1 MQRLDFF
8 IVGAQKSGTTALSAY
23 LRRAPQVQIPAVK
36 EIHFFRDEA
45 RDWDH
50 PDYNDL
56 TRHFSWEPDAP
67 PVKGEATP
75 AYIYWP
81 SALERL
87 QKYNPDAKLIV
98 CLRHP
103 AYRAHS
109 HWRMETKRGDE
120 ALPFELAISDI
131 GRRRLEETGNGAH
144 LHYSYVERGF
154 YGRQIARLLEL
165 FPRERLLFIETD
177 DIWSEPD
184 RVMRR
189 VHDFL
194 GLAPPDPVEKE
205 YIVPVETRDVGPMS
219 DATRDALTE
228 LYREDILQA
237 AQLTGLPLERWLSPD
252 YVEAT
257 PKPFEVERCSSAA
270 ELDPL
275 AEERAFE
282 ALDKT
287 LLAAAERAEKQEE
300 WVKAAFFASD
310 LRKYFPDLETGYR
323 VGATSA
329 RNLGRWD
336 EATAILDEG
345 GQLFPDQAWVSVER
359 ARLARSR
366 GDLAEADRLAGAL
379 RGYYPELAA
388 GYEIGA
394 ATVREL
400 GRIEEA
406 ISILEVASVRFPGA
420 PWLKTQLAWTARAQ
434 GDLDAAISHAEE
446 ARAEFPDDSDG
457 YYSGAVFLRAQNR
470 LGEALDILREAASR
484 FPGKSWFAEEA
495 TRIAALIDNREATAR
510 LARRLVEGA
519 GRLIAHARRPIFG
532 PKVVVVLGMHRA
544 GTSLC
549 AKVTEGLG
557 VGLGGPLFAPD
568 YANTGGYREHKAI
581 VACHEELLVLSGAQW
596 DAVRF
601 SGIDEAFFGRRDVR
615 AVGERLKRIVSD
627 EVVANG
633 GAWAFRDP
641 RTARFLPLWREI
653 FDDLGV
659 ATVWLLSV
667 REPGAVASSLAKRDG
682 LPRTVAE
689 LLWLEHYLEA
699 LRLLGPQLDA
709 VLHYERWFSPAGEG
723 QLARLAAL
731 VDAPAAALETAR
743 GAIDAELRH
752 HAPGQSR
759 GLDLAQQVYAW
770 LAPANPDLRLLQR
783 EAEILWKDIGKIEAS
798 LR

>member
-1 MQRLDFF
+1 MQRLNFF
-8 IVGAQKSGTTALSAY
+8 IVGAQKAGTTALSVY
-23 LRRAPQVQIPAVK
+23 LRRAPQVQIPALK
-36 EIHFFRDEA
+36 EIHFFNDDA
-45 RDWDH
+45 RDWDN

-56 TRHFSWEPDAP
+56 TRHFSWAPDAP
-67 PVKGEATP
+67 PIRGEATP

-81 SALERL
+81 NALERL
-87 QKYNPDAKLIV
+87 RRYNADAKLIV

-103 AYRAHS
+103 AFRAYS

-120 ALPFELAISDI
+120 SLPFEIAISEI
-131 GRRRLEETGNGAH
+131 GRRRLNETGNRAH

-165 FPRERLLFIETD
+165 FPRERLLFLETD
-177 DIWSEPD
+177 EMWSEPD

-219 DATRDALTE
+219 DATRDALTD

-237 AQLTGLPLERWLSPD
+237 AQLTGLPLERWLSPA
-252 YVEAT
+252 YVETT
-257 PKPFEVERCSSAA
+257 PRPFGVEPGAFPV
-270 ELDPL
+270 EMDPL

-287 LLAAAERAEKQEE
+287 LVAAAERAEKQEE

-323 VGATSA
+323 VGAASA

-336 EATAILDEG
+336 EAIAILDEG
-345 GQLFPDQAWVSVER
+345 EQRFPDQAWVSVER

-379 RGYYPELAA
+379 RAYYPDLAA

-406 ISILEVASVRFPGA
+406 ISILGVASDRFPGA

-434 GDLDAAISHAEE
+434 GALDAAISYAEE
-446 ARAEFPDDSDG
+446 VRAEFPDDSDG
-457 YYSGAVFLRAQNR
+457 YYSVAVFLRAQNR
-470 LGEALDILREAASR
+470 LCEALDILREAASR
-484 FPGKSWFAEEA
+484 FPAKTWFAEEA
-495 TRIAALIDNREATAR
+495 TRLAALIDNREATAR
-510 LARRLVEGA
+510 LAGRLA
-519 GRLIAHARRPIFG
+519 DASGRLIEHARRPLFG

-549 AKVTEGLG
+549 AKVAEGLG
-557 VGLGGPLFAPD
+557 VGLGGPLFAAD
-568 YANTGGYREHKAI
+568 FANSDGYREHKAI
-581 VACHEELLVLSGAQW
+581 VACHEELLALSGVQW

-601 SGIDEAFFGRRDVR
+601 SGIDEAFFRRPDVR
-615 AVGERLKRIVSD
+615 AVRERLTRIVSD
-627 EVVANG
+627 ELAANG
-633 GAWAFRDP
+633 DAWAFKDP
-641 RTARFLPLWREI
+641 RTARFIPLWREI
-653 FDDLGV
+653 FDEVGV
-659 ATVWLLSV
+659 APVWLLSV
-667 REPGAVASSLAKRDG
+667 RDPGAVAASLAKRDG
-682 LPRTVAE
+682 LPRTMGE
-689 LLWLEHYLEA
+689 MLWLEHYLEV

-743 GAIDAELRH
+743 GAIHAKLRH
-752 HAPGQSR
+752 QAPGETR
-759 GLDLAQQVYAW
+759 GLDLAQQVHAW

-783 EAEILWKDIGKIEAS
+783 EAEILWKDIGKIKTS
-798 LR
+798 LS